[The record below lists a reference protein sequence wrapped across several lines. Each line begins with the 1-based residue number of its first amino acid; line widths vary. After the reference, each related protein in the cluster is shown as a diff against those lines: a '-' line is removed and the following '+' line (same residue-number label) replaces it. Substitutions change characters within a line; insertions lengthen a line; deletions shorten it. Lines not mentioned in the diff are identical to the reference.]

1 MISGDV
7 PIDGLYT
14 VLEEV
19 GISFGKWRATKKPI
33 IRGQR

>member
-7 PIDGLYT
+7 PIDGLYA

-19 GISFGKWRATKKPI
+19 GISFGKWRAAKKPI
-33 IRGQR
+33 ICGQW